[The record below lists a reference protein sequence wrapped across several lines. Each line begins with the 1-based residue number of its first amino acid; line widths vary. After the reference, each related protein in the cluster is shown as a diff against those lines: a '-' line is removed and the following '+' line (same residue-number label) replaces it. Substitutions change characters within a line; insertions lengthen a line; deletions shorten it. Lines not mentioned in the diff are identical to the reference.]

1 LEFAAARTGRPAHL
15 LEKDIWMVWVLSAVY
30 ESDLASK
37 LTFKGDTSL
46 SKVYRIIDRFS
57 EDVDLTYD
65 IRELAADLLKQGN
78 PIPDSASQEKKI
90 SSAVRHRL
98 PDWIEATV
106 RPLITAALER
116 AGLEA
121 SLTLAGKDQD
131 KLILAYP
138 AVKTGTGYSA
148 PTIQLEFGARAT
160 GEPHHVQPVA
170 CDIAPEIEGVT
181 FTIAQPLVMAAE
193 RTFREKATAAHVYC
207 LQGRLRGERYSRHW
221 YDLAALAKTSH
232 FAAACVDQALAQAVA
247 EHKSVFFVEKDAAGV
262 KINYFAAVSGQL
274 QLIPTDESLTALE
287 NDYAV
292 MLEDGLLA
300 LNQPSFADII
310 EQCHVIQDEA
320 NRQAMPGE
328 RRKAMEELAEQ
339 ARRLEKKVEREKIV
353 LAAMPEL
360 QLQIVEFAREHGRVT
375 IGEAIKLTGASRN
388 TLKQHFRA
396 LVERSTLNQHG
407 SSRGVWYDLR

>member
-1 LEFAAARTGRPAHL
+1 MAESWFSLGRDDQVEALEFAAARTGRPAHL
-15 LEKDIWMVWVLSAVY
+15 LEKDIWVVWTLSAIY

-37 LTFKGDTSL
+37 LTFKGGTSL
-46 SKVYRIIDRFS
+46 SKAYRIIDRFS

-98 PDWIEATV
+98 PDWIETTV
-106 RPLITAALER
+106 KPVIALALAK

-121 SLTLAGKDQD
+121 NLTLAGNDQD

-160 GEPHHVQPVA
+160 GEPHHVQSVA
-170 CDIAPEIEGVT
+170 CDIAPEIEGVL
-181 FTIAQPLVMAAE
+181 FPVARPLVMAVE
-193 RTFREKATAAHVYC
+193 RTFWEKATAAHVYC

-221 YDLAALAKTSH
+221 YDLVAIAKTPY
-232 FAAACVDQALAQAVA
+232 FAAACADQVLARAVA
-247 EHKSVFFVEKDAAGV
+247 EHKSVFFGEKDVVGV
-262 KINYFAAVSGQL
+262 RVDYFAATRGQL
-274 QLIPTDESLTALE
+274 QLIPAGKSLAALE
-287 NDYAV
+287 SDYAA

-310 EQCHVIQDEA
+310 EQCRAIQDEA
-320 NRQAMPGE
+320 NRQAVL
-328 RRKAMEELAEQ
+328 KA
-339 ARRLEKKVEREKIV
+339 RPPCV
-353 LAAMPEL
+353 P
-360 QLQIVEFAREHGRVT
+360 
-375 IGEAIKLTGASRN
+375 
-388 TLKQHFRA
+388 
-396 LVERSTLNQHG
+396 
-407 SSRGVWYDLR
+407 VW